1 MVSYSLREM
10 MTIATARIIR
20 DEDIVFC
27 GTGISLLA
35 AMAAKHINAPH
46 SIIFFETGA
55 IDSELQELPL
65 AVGDS
70 RVMHGAS
77 VNGGIA
83 DAFATMQHQ
92 WWGRRVLGI
101 MGAAQIDRFGNINT
115 TVIGDYHHPRTRL
128 PGSGGSCDVASFVGR
143 TVIFMKHE
151 KRKFVET
158 LDYMT
163 SPGWI
168 DGPQGRKRVGLPEGG
183 PEKVISDLGI
193 MSFDSTTKEMYLEGC
208 YPGVTPLDVTNLTG
222 FKMDIS
228 RAGRIDPPTEE
239 ELRVLRDVCDPHGLI
254 LGTHEQ

>member
-1 MVSYSLREM
+1 MTGAYSPREM
-10 MTIATARIIR
+10 MVIAAARIIR
-20 DEDIVFC
+20 DNDIVFC
-27 GTGISLLA
+27 GTGISMLA
-35 AMAAKHINAPH
+35 AMAAKHIHAPH

-55 IDSELQELPL
+55 IDSELLELPL

-77 VNGGIA
+77 VGSGLS

-115 TVIGDYHHPRTRL
+115 TVIGDYRNPVTRL

-143 TVIFMKHE
+143 TVIFMMHE

-163 SPGWI
+163 SPGWL
-168 DGPQGRKRVGLPEGG
+168 DGPEGRKRAGLPEGG
-183 PEKVISDLGI
+183 PQKVISDLGV
-193 MSFDSTTKEMYLEGC
+193 MAFDDATKEMYLEGC
-208 YPGVTPLDVTNLTG
+208 YPGVAPREVANHTG

-228 RAGRIDPPTEE
+228 RAGQIEPPAEE
-239 ELRVLRDVCDPHGLI
+239 ELRVLRTVCDPHSLI
-254 LGTHEQ
+254 L